1 MYLFYHYK
9 YFMKPTKQ
17 YIAEK
22 ALTLFNEKGFVNVR
36 LQHIADSAFVSVG
49 HLAYHIK
56 NKEDLISSLYKKLKK
71 KQELLLSECRVLPLF
86 EDIDFLLRNMYQLQ
100 QQYRFFY
107 LDTLE
112 VLRAFPDIAE
122 KHQQLLRF
130 QRQQI
135 HFMME
140 FNASRGSFIQPIY
153 DGQFPELAHIFCL
166 AMDNW
171 MSYQYINGN
180 SQPLEE
186 SYCNDLWSILRSL
199 FTEMG
204 IPEFR
209 QLRNKVI
216 D

>member
-1 MYLFYHYK
+1 
-9 YFMKPTKQ
+9 MKPTKQ
-17 YIAEK
+17 YILDK
-22 ALTLFNEKGFVNVR
+22 ALILFNEKGFVNVR
-36 LQHIADSAFVSVG
+36 LQHIADTAFVSVG
-49 HLAYHIK
+49 HLAYHFK
-56 NKEDLISSLYKKLKK
+56 NKEDIILSLYKRLKK
-71 KQELLLSECRVLPLF
+71 KQELLLTEFRVLPLF

-100 QQYRFFY
+100 QQYCFFY

-135 HFMME
+135 QFMME
-140 FNASRGSFIQPIY
+140 FNTSRGSFIQPLY
-153 DGQFPELAHIFCL
+153 EEQFAELAHIFCM

-180 SQPLEE
+180 NKPDET
-186 SYCNDLWSILRSL
+186 SYCNDLWSILRVL
-199 FTEMG
+199 FTDMG